1 MKNQEPMK
9 FFKTCFVLGMALLCF
24 SLAGC
29 SKNEKKPCPDYV
41 LKTRFII
48 VTPHDFSEELDLK
61 KAGYPYHITE
71 DPEAYNEMVMSLA
84 DDLSQEIVLLSAA
97 MDKGITVSDQQLEDA
112 VEKFKQDYPAD
123 SFNQIL
129 LENAIS
135 YDFWKKRFR
144 KDMIIDRLIDRDLRK
159 KINISSDDIVE
170 FYKNHMASS
179 AGKSGKLNRLEQEKQ
194 LVSSLR
200 REKAQDQYETW
211 LAGLE
216 KQYPVEIDMK
226 QLKHFLMGINKF
238 KGNENEKEN

>member
-1 MKNQEPMK
+1 MN
-9 FFKTCFVLGMALLCF
+9 FFKTCFVLPVLLLALLC
-24 SLAGC
+24 SGPAGC
-29 SKNEKKPCPDYV
+29 GKNERTARPDYV
-41 LKTRFII
+41 LKTRLII

-61 KAGYPYHITE
+61 KAGYPYNIIE

-97 MDKGITVSDQQLEDA
+97 MDKGITVSDLQLEAA
-112 VEKFKQDYPAD
+112 VKKFRQDYPAD

-144 KDMIIDRLIDRDLRK
+144 KDMIIDRLIDTDLRK

-170 FYKNHMASS
+170 FYKNHMTSS
-179 AGKSGKLNRLEQEKQ
+179 ARESGKLNRLEQEKQ
-194 LVSSLR
+194 LVSRLR
-200 REKAQDQYETW
+200 QKKAQDQYETW

-226 QLKHFLMGINKF
+226 QLKHFLMGIKKL